1 MAFDLERW
9 AEKVAEAARKGVQVE
24 RMWQEKLEQELKRKQ
39 AEEAP
44 NTK

>member
-24 RMWQEKLEQELKRKQ
+24 RMWQEKLEADLKRKQ
-39 AEEAP
+39 AEGALD
-44 NTK
+44 KK